1 MTRRQKAELPP
12 ELERGTRR
20 VRELVP
26 YAQNSRTHTAQQ
38 VEKIADSMR
47 RFGVTFGPL
56 VDENGTIIAGHARVM
71 AAELAGY
78 GEIPVTIARG
88 WSEEMIRAYVIADN
102 RLAEEAG
109 WDDELL
115 RAEIEALSAS
125 GFDLSAT
132 GFEDG
137 ELEAILAGEEEA
149 DEEKPEDDTPDEVC
163 SRCGRTI
170 VPDKD
175 LTRRARKK
183 RKARSTTITAGSGAD
198 SHKTEGDA

>member
-20 VRELVP
+20 VRELLP

-78 GEIPVTIARG
+78 AEIPVTIARG

-115 RAEIEALSAS
+115 RA
-125 GFDLSAT
+125 
-132 GFEDG
+132 
-137 ELEAILAGEEEA
+137 
-149 DEEKPEDDTPDEVC
+149 
-163 SRCGRTI
+163 
-170 VPDKD
+170 
-175 LTRRARKK
+175 
-183 RKARSTTITAGSGAD
+183 
-198 SHKTEGDA
+198 